1 MELLRKKSFKIKM
14 KITQKYKNM
23 ILNDFDKRFLIDF
36 LPQGNQR
43 KKYKPS
49 KVI

>member
-43 KKYKPS
+43 KNTNQAK
-49 KVI
+49 

>member
-23 ILNDFDKRFLIDF
+23 ILNDFDKRFLIVSCRKAIREKNT
-36 LPQGNQR
+36 NQA
-43 KKYKPS
+43 K
-49 KVI
+49 